1 MHYCLDLQEDTLA
14 KNVQS
19 IIDDLES
26 GLAALRMHFES
37 LGSIFGEVAAPGGRK
52 ASASRPRKARKRKPR
67 KISVNTSRQDPYKN
81 FKFRAKKTRKKPKLS
96 AAVRAQRKLQGR
108 YMGLVRRLPKAKQA
122 QVKKVRETKGYEA
135 ALKMMG

>member
-1 MHYCLDLQEDTLA
+1 MA

-26 GLAALRMHFES
+26 GLAALRLHFES
-37 LGSIFGEVAAPGGRK
+37 LSSVFGGEKATPGGRK
-52 ASASRPRKARKRKPR
+52 ASASRRRKTRKTP
-67 KISVNTSRQDPYKN
+67 VNTSRNDPYKN
-81 FKFRAKKTRKKPKLS
+81 FKFRAKKTRKKMTMSPALRK
-96 AAVRAQRKLQGR
+96 QRQLQGR

-135 ALKMMG
+135 ALKLME